1 MTRAYRLYE
10 LSKCSLHRTRQVIYR
25 YPSAY
30 QLMTV
35 RIEHSRPLNT
45 KFTFK
50 GQSRPYSLAS
60 SSSTTYPVL
69 HGKPSNEHI
78 AIEGPAATY
87 RDLVA
92 AGKLKSDNF
101 QQSIVAILQDM
112 YVQLKD
118 YQSVLPPPAP
128 LTPKWTNL
136 FSWIPKTVPSPSNA
150 PYSLYLYG
158 DVGTGKTMLMDLL
171 YNTLKVEKKKRIHF
185 HSFMLD
191 VHQRIQRYRITA
203 GSQSDFIPIVAN
215 DLASES
221 SVLCFDEF
229 QVTDIVDAMILRRLF
244 TELFNRGV
252 VVITTSNRHPDDLY
266 KNGLQR
272 QSFIPCIELLKAQCR
287 VVSLD
292 SGTDYRRLERETA
305 HLYFTS
311 REQDPLLARF
321 LQLWRAATECRP
333 IAPHTLHFLGR
344 DLVIP
349 EATEG
354 VAKMSFNQ
362 LCGQA
367 HSTADYLELTKYYQL
382 LFLTDVPPM
391 DLSMKNEARRFITLV
406 DTLYENHTILVIS
419 AACPVADLFS
429 VDRSEHAAS
438 SIERSPASSE
448 LQDSQRL
455 LMDDLG
461 LSMKQLNST
470 LFTADEE
477 AFAFQRALSRLVE
490 MQSKWWVYT
499 SHATLPPS
507 FLNLVLKPST

>member
-1 MTRAYRLYE
+1 MTRAYQLYE
-10 LSKCSLHRTRQVIYR
+10 LSKCSLHRARQVIYR

-30 QLMTV
+30 QVMTV
-35 RIEHSRPLNT
+35 RIEHSPPLTT
-45 KFTFK
+45 KSTFK
-50 GQSRPYSLAS
+50 GQCQPYSLAS

-69 HGKPSNEHI
+69 HGKPSSEHTET
-78 AIEGPAATY
+78 EGPAAAY

-92 AGKLKSDNF
+92 AGKLVSDNF
-101 QQSIVAILQDM
+101 QQSIVAILQD
-112 YVQLKD
+112 
-118 YQSVLPPPAP
+118 
-128 LTPKWTNL
+128 
-136 FSWIPKTVPSPSNA
+136 IPSNA

-244 TELFNRGV
+244 TELFDRGV

-311 REQDPLLARF
+311 REQDPLPARF
-321 LQLWRAATECRP
+321 LQLWRAATESRP
-333 IAPHTLHFLGR
+333 IAPQTLHFLGR

-354 VAKMSFNQ
+354 VAKMPFDQ

-367 HSTADYLELTKYYQL
+367 HSAADYLELTKHYQL
-382 LFLTDVPPM
+382 LFLTDVLPM

-419 AACPVADLFS
+419 AACSVADLFS

-438 SIERSPASSE
+438 SIERSPASVE

-490 MQSKWWVYT
+490 MQKGFERLCAAALEV
-499 SHATLPPS
+499 
-507 FLNLVLKPST
+507 